1 MSEIESWLFQFW
13 SEIIFKK
20 ILRIK
25 DKWAI
30 TFETFVYTDEQ
41 ILSFV
46 TNFVTNPHV
55 F

>member
-1 MSEIESWLFQFW
+1 M
-13 SEIIFKK
+13 IFKK
-20 ILRIK
+20 ILLFK

-30 TFETFVYTDEQ
+30 TFETFVHTDER

-46 TNFVTNPHV
+46 TNFVANPHV